1 MTRTA
6 KQNELLCRV
15 ADRIE
20 NDPALYDQTQWLDN
34 ERGQDGYIDTN
45 NNRVDFFNCGTT
57 ACIAGWTV
65 LEAWADMFDEL
76 KVKHGNNR
84 NGLTPFFGMPLADP
98 VWGIP
103 AKAREVLGLTEDELD
118 ILFSEDWLPHDYSDS
133 DDHVTLCKKTAQ
145 ALRDIA
151 SGDSVIDV
159 SQECFYDE
167 GP

>member
-6 KQNELLCRV
+6 KQNQMLCRV

-20 NDPALYDQTQWLDN
+20 NEPTLYDQTQWLNN
-34 ERGQDGYIDTN
+34 ERGRAGYIDVD
-45 NNRVDFFNCGTT
+45 NNRVDFFDCGTT

-65 LEAWADMFDEL
+65 LEAWADMFDQL
-76 KVKHGNNR
+76 KVEHGNNR
-84 NGLTPFFGMPLADP
+84 QGLTPFIGTPFADP

-103 AKAREVLGLTEDELD
+103 AKARDVLGLTEDELD

>member
-20 NDPALYDQTQWLDN
+20 NDPALYDQTQWLNN

-45 NNRVDFFNCGTT
+45 NNRVDFFDCDTT

-65 LEAWADMFDEL
+65 LEAWADMFDQL
-76 KVKHGNNR
+76 KVEHAE
-84 NGLTPFFGMPLADP
+84 NGSSLTPFIGSPFADP

-103 AKAREVLGLTEDELD
+103 AKAREVLGLEEDESD
-118 ILFSEDWLPHDYSDS
+118 ILFSEDWLPRDYSDT
-133 DDHVTLCKKTAQ
+133 DDHVTLCKKTAE
-145 ALRDIA
+145 ALRDMA
-151 SGDSVIDV
+151 SGKSVVDV
-159 SQECFYDE
+159 SQEFFYE
-167 GP
+167 E